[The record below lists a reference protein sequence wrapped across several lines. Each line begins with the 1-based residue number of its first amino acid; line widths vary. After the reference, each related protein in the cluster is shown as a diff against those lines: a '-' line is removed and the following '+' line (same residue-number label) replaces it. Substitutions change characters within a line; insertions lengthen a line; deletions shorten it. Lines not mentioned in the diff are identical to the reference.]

1 MLRTVI
7 AAAAVIALTALA
19 AVFAALNP
27 GRITIDYAFGAVETE
42 RSVVII
48 GALVAGWLLG
58 LGSAAASLWRYSVE
72 RRRLQRALRLAEQEV
87 EALRSIPVQDAD

>member
-27 GRITIDYAFGAVETE
+27 GRISIDYAFGAVETE
-42 RSVVII
+42 RSVAII
-48 GALVAGWLLG
+48 GALVVGWLLG
-58 LGSAAASLWRYSVE
+58 LGSAAAALWRHAVE

>member
-27 GRITIDYAFGAVETE
+27 GRISIDYAFGAVETE
-42 RSVVII
+42 RSVAII
-48 GALVAGWLLG
+48 GALVVGWLLG
-58 LGSAAASLWRYSVE
+58 LGSAAAALWRHSVE

>member
-1 MLRTVI
+1 MLRTLLV
-7 AAAAVIALTALA
+7 AAAVVGLIVAA

-27 GRITIDYAFGAVETE
+27 GRMTLDLAFAAVEME
-42 RSVVII
+42 RSL
-48 GALVAGWLLG
+48 ALIAALGGGWLLG
-58 LGSAAASLWRYSVE
+58 LLCAAAGIRQQSLE